1 MKIGFYNDF
10 KPCIVKPDGVVDISD
25 VVSSIGFQPLG
36 GTTPMGVRSVGAGS
50 RIQSLTAH
58 QLSLEA
64 LLTHFDEVRDRLA
77 ALEQSGAVIPHDQV
91 RMRQPVP
98 RPGKVLCGQGNYM
111 EGVKLDPPRPLQ
123 TFFKSPD
130 AVIGPGDTV
139 VLPSFRPTIFNHEAE
154 LAAVIGKAAKNVSI
168 ADALSY
174 VFGYTTAI
182 DVSAR
187 APEQGEA
194 ELPGTAPAHYG
205 KSFDTFLPLGPAIV
219 TADEVGDPNH
229 LRVQYWV
236 NEEPRQDYNTSDMEH
251 SLAYVIAAMSHIMTL
266 KPGDVILAGTNHAH
280 LGPLQDGDL
289 GEIEIE
295 KVGRNSHLVEDAL
308 KRTWDP
314 HQLNDP
320 AVMTKRREGL
330 KDQPHPG
337 NWPFQKV
344 GGDYI

>member
-1 MKIGFYNDF
+1 MRFGFYNEF
-10 KPCIVKPDGVVDISD
+10 KPCIVTPNGVIDIFE
-25 VVSSIGFQPLG
+25 VVNSIGFQPLG
-36 GTTPMGVRSVGAGS
+36 GTTPMGTRSVGAGS
-50 RIQSLTAH
+50 RIQSLTSH
-58 QLSLEA
+58 QMSLEA
-64 LLTHFDEVRDRLA
+64 LLTRFDEVRDRLTDLA
-77 ALEQSGAVIPHDQV
+77 QSGTVIPTDQV

-98 RPGKVLCGQGNYM
+98 RPGKILCGQGNFM

-139 VLPSFRPTIFNHEAE
+139 VLPAFRPTIFNHEAE

-168 ADALSY
+168 ADALDY
-174 VFGYTTAI
+174 VFGYTTAV

-187 APEQGEA
+187 APEEGEA
-194 ELPGTAPAHYG
+194 ELPGTRAAHFG

-219 TADEVGDPNH
+219 SADEVGDPNN

-236 NEEPRQDYNTSDMEH
+236 NGELRQDYNTSDMEH
-251 SLAYVIAAMSHIMTL
+251 SLAYVIAALSHVMTL
-266 KPGDVILAGTNHAH
+266 KPGDVILAGTNHAN

-295 KVGRNSHLVEDAL
+295 KVGRNTHRIEDPL
-308 KRTWDP
+308 KRTWDA
-314 HQLNDP
+314 HKLNDP
-320 AVMTKRREGL
+320 AAMTKRREAL

-344 GGDYI
+344 GGEFV